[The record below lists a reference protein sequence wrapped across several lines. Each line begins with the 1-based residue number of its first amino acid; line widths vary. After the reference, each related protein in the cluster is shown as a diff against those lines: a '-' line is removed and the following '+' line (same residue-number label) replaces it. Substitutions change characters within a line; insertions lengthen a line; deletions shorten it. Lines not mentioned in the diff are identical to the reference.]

1 MAKKLQQLDSSL
13 TVLPAHV
20 AIVMD
25 GNGRWAKKRL
35 MPRAAGHKAGVG
47 TLKKIVET
55 ASRSDVACLTV
66 FAFSS
71 ENWNRPKKEV
81 SILMDLFVSSINKHL
96 SDLEKAGVCIR
107 FIGDRSAFSEKLNN
121 SLLLA
126 EESTKNNTRLKFN
139 IAMNYGGQW
148 DIVNAA
154 KEIVAEVQTGS
165 LAADE
170 IDENLFS
177 KYVSLSDLPAVDL
190 FIRTGG
196 EHRISNFLLWQCAYS
211 ELYFTDVLWPDF
223 SDEEFIKS
231 LQWFSGRQRRFG
243 RTGEQLEENL
253 TSDDLKT
260 NSKGAI
266 K

>member
-1 MAKKLQQLDSSL
+1 MVYKHKCTKYSKTFDLALVYINQVYFDDKWSSVLDIALNTLEDHTVSLSSY
-13 TVLPAHV
+13 
-20 AIVMD
+20 
-25 GNGRWAKKRL
+25 
-35 MPRAAGHKAGVG
+35 
-47 TLKKIVET
+47 
-55 ASRSDVACLTV
+55 
-66 FAFSS
+66 
-71 ENWNRPKKEV
+71 
-81 SILMDLFVSSINKHL
+81 
-96 SDLEKAGVCIR
+96 
-107 FIGDRSAFSEKLNN
+107 
-121 SLLLA
+121 
-126 EESTKNNTRLKFN
+126 TKNINNLR
-139 IAMNYGGQW
+139 IDSPVYSIGYPDYGGGSTVQAEGV
-148 DIVNAA
+148 IKELFIAA
-154 KEIVAEVQTGS
+154 N
-165 LAADE
+165 E

-260 NSKGAI
+260 CDG
-266 K
+266 